1 MVVSDLLDATL
12 SVAHDVKELMVE
24 DVGIA
29 LTSLIQG
36 LELHTWRY
44 RFAFGIVFCKIV
56 DKASDSAR
64 IQEARYEF

>member
-1 MVVSDLLDATL
+1 MSDLLDATL

-44 RFAFGIVFCKIV
+44 RFAFGIVFCK
-56 DKASDSAR
+56 K
-64 IQEARYEF
+64 